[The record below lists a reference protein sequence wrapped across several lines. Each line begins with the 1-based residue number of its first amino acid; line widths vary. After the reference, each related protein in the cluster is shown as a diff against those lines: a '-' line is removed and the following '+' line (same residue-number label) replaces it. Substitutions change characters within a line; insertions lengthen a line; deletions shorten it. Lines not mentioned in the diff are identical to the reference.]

1 MSTPSRGNEAD
12 EQPMNPI
19 ADALETPTVENPS
32 GVKPTSAART
42 PGSWLP
48 GVLISL
54 VAIGLLSRVVAW
66 GDVVTALR
74 AIPVGALVVAILF
87 YLGAALCRALCWQMI
102 LQRQA
107 SVRRVFIVIQ
117 EGYLLNNL
125 LPFRLGELGR
135 AVLMGRTINSSPL
148 HVLSTIVIE
157 RLYDLALAATLV
169 LATLPVVLN
178 VGRARW
184 LAVAVLLLIGVAFVV
199 LSFVVRNQRQLAEWL
214 QRWLGRW
221 PRLARL
227 IVPRLEPVLAGLGVL
242 SRPSQLGVSL
252 GWMALSWLFLT
263 TEYYV
268 LLRTIA
274 PHAPIWAAAFT
285 LGAGMMGG
293 ALPSAPSGL
302 GVYEASVVG
311 ALTLFAVP
319 VAPALSYAVAI
330 HLIHI
335 LFSCAVGLWGMT
347 REGETL
353 FGLYHQVRQTFMRT

>member
-1 MSTPSRGNEAD
+1 MSEPRRASESEDPWLNPST
-12 EQPMNPI
+12 
-19 ADALETPTVENPS
+19 DALETPMMENA
-32 GVKPTSAART
+32 AARKT
-42 PGSWLP
+42 TAAARRPGNWLP
-48 GVLISL
+48 GVLLSL

-66 GDVVTALR
+66 RDVVSALR
-74 AIPVGALVVAILF
+74 AIPVGALVVAIGF

-135 AVLMGRTINSSPL
+135 ALLMGRTINSSPL

-169 LATLPVVLN
+169 LVTLPVVLN
-178 VGRARW
+178 VERARW
-184 LAVAVLLLIGVAFVV
+184 LAVTVLLLIGVAFVV
-199 LSFVVRNQRQLAEWL
+199 LYFVVRNQHQLAELL
-214 QRWLGRW
+214 QRWLSRW
-221 PRLARL
+221 PRLAHL
-227 IVPRLEPVLAGLGVL
+227 LVPRLEPVLAGLGVL
-242 SRPSQLGVSL
+242 SRPSQLAVSL

-263 TEYYV
+263 AEYYI

-274 PHAPIWAAAFT
+274 PQAPIWAAAFT

-353 FGLYHQVRQTFMRT
+353 FGLYHQVRQTFVRT